1 MQTGR
6 SPATDYA
13 SVVVGVLGR
22 MTRDKGA
29 IDQRLLRHCLG
40 LSSSYLLTDTSMNPE
55 TGVNTWAT
63 GFHRIVDVLVAL
75 HHRGELE
82 LETVNEASKACSEC
96 WSVSGAWRGMEGCRE
111 GVRGVAAKLKSLLD
125 ENGKTYRGARI
136 YTP

>member
-6 SPATDYA
+6 SPATSYG
-13 SVVVGVLGR
+13 SFVVGILGR
-22 MTRDKGA
+22 MTRDKGT
-29 IDQRLLRHCLG
+29 IDQRILRQCLG

-55 TGVNTWAT
+55 TGVTTWTT
-63 GFHRIVDVLVAL
+63 GFHRIVDILVAL

-96 WSVSGAWRGMEGCRE
+96 WSVSGAWKGMESCRE
-111 GVRGVAAKLKSLLD
+111 GVRGVAAKLKGLLD
-125 ENGKTYRGARI
+125 ENGKTYRGERI